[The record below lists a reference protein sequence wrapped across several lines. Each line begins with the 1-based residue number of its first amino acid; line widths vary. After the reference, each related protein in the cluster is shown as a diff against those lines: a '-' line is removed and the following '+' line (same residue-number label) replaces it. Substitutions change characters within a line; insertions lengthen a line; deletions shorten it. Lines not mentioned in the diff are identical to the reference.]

1 MAGATQLVAEDINQ
15 LTGRGIPIIG
25 ELAKP
30 FGVSDSEVKNS
41 SSPARSASR
50 PSSWRSSTAIAVEPK
65 WEDRTGDNGCFHY
78 GLHGFTEDIPVF

>member
-30 FGVSDSEVKNS
+30 FGVSDSEVKKLIESGQVGFPAIELAFIDCNS
-41 SSPARSASR
+41 S
-50 PSSWRSSTAIAVEPK
+50 
-65 WEDRTGDNGCFHY
+65 
-78 GLHGFTEDIPVF
+78 